1 MFLSIPE
8 KFIWLLS
15 LLSGLRAEKIVYLD
29 RLDASQ
35 GKMWEPYFNPQS
47 IVADVGE
54 QVHFVSRLEDIGAR
68 YGAALTHFGDSNIL

>member
-1 MFLSIPE
+1 MFLSVPE

-15 LLSGLRAEKIVYLD
+15 LLSGLRAEKTVYLD

-35 GKMWEPYFNPQS
+35 GKMWGPYFNPQS
-47 IVADVGE
+47 IMADVGE

-68 YGAALTHFGDSNIL
+68 YGAVLTYIGCANIW